1 MTEPC
6 AALWEASHSLIHFCE
21 CLMLIPRTPSLPSVR
36 CSWCLKLCAGMRGR
50 GRRRRAKSEDSDPD
64 YEGERSERSG
74 GRATRARAGRRTAPG
89 ANAHAQSHH
98 ERNYAQ
104 SYNQQQGQQEV
115 CTVCHLATESQPYM
129 VPDLWGWPPGRALHS
144 GHC

>member
-1 MTEPC
+1 
-6 AALWEASHSLIHFCE
+6 
-21 CLMLIPRTPSLPSVR
+21 MLY
-36 CSWCLKLCAGMRGR
+36 AGMHGR

-104 SYNQQQGQQEV
+104 SYTQQQGQQEV
-115 CTVCHLATESQPYM
+115 SSACWVA
-129 VPDLWGWPPGRALHS
+129 R
-144 GHC
+144 

>member
-1 MTEPC
+1 MSGADSAHAILHVVSC
-6 AALWEASHSLIHFCE
+6 AQ
-21 CLMLIPRTPSLPSVR
+21 CLMLY
-36 CSWCLKLCAGMRGR
+36 AGMHGR

-104 SYNQQQGQQEV
+104 SYTQQQGQQEV
-115 CTVCHLATESQPYM
+115 SSACWVA
-129 VPDLWGWPPGRALHS
+129 R
-144 GHC
+144 